1 MQLSQKEKML
11 LEDLK
16 SHEQMFAQK
25 CSEFANQAQDPQL
38 KQIFQNMAQHEQ
50 QHVRKI
56 DQSLS
61 QTSGTS
67 GQSQGMTGQ
76 KDSML
81 CHDMLSTEKYLS
93 GAYNTVIFEIQDT
106 SLRQDLNS
114 IQSEKQRQGEEIF
127 RYMQSKG
134 MYTVH

>member
-38 KQIFQNMAQHEQ
+38 KQLFQNMAQHEQ
-50 QHVRKI
+50 QHVQKI

-67 GQSQGMTGQ
+67 GQLQGMTGQ

-127 RYMQSKG
+127 RYMQNKG